1 MPIEEPYWWYGPRW
15 TWQAVALAPASAIY
29 GRIARKRIAK
39 PPRYRSKLPVL
50 CVGNFTAG
58 GTGKTPLSIT
68 LADIVHGLGYEP
80 VFLTRG
86 YGGSA
91 VGPLLVDPHHPTA
104 AETGDEPLLLAR
116 AAPTMVARDR
126 VAGVLAIEKKFSSR
140 AVVIMDDGLQNPA
153 LAKSFSIAV
162 VDVRRRF
169 GNRACLP
176 GGPLRAPLDAQVSR
190 VDAILLNGE
199 ASEAAERTVRGE
211 IGAIYDGLVL
221 RSHVAPAG
229 DLKWLNGANVLAFAG
244 IANPSRFF
252 DLLEAQGARI
262 AAHRK
267 YPDHHTF
274 TDADAA
280 DLIKT
285 ADALG
290 ARLVTTE
297 KDFVRLYG
305 MTGKRGELRDVTMTI
320 PVTMNFSDGDHAVLE
335 NRIRAVI
342 EKGPQS

>member
-1 MPIEEPYWWYGPRW
+1 MPIDEPYWWYGPRW
-15 TWQAVALAPASAIY
+15 TWQAVALTPASAVY
-29 GRIARKRIAK
+29 GRLARKRLAK
-39 PPRYRSKLPVL
+39 PPQYVSKLPVI

-68 LADIVHGLGYEP
+68 LAEIVQDLGREP

-91 VGPLLVDPHHPTA
+91 QGPLLVDAHHATA

-126 VAGVLAIEKKFSSR
+126 VAGVLAIEKNFSSR

-169 GNRACLP
+169 GNRFCLP

-199 ASEAAERTVRGE
+199 ASDAAERQARSE
-211 IGAIYDGLVL
+211 IGALYSGLVL

-229 DLKWLNGANVLAFAG
+229 DLKWLSGANVLPFAG

-252 DLLEAQGARI
+252 ELLEAQGARI
-262 AAHRK
+262 AARRT

-274 TDADAA
+274 TDAEAA
-280 DLIKT
+280 DLLKS
-285 ADALG
+285 AHALK

-305 MTGKRGELRDVTMTI
+305 MTGKRGELRDMTMTI
-320 PVTMNFSDGDHAVLE
+320 PVTMIFSQGDHAVLE
-335 NRIRAVI
+335 DRLRTLL
-342 EKGPQS
+342 EKEQPR